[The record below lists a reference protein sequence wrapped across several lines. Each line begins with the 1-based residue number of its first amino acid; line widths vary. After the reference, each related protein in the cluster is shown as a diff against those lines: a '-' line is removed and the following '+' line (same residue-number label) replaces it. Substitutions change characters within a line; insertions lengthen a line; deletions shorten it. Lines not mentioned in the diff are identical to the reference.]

1 MRGKKYNFL
10 KSHKIYFQLPTTRNQ
25 EKDDKKNPLQSC
37 LFPLMLM
44 ACSPGY
50 PTSAKQVGN
59 LLLRRAIY

>member
-1 MRGKKYNFL
+1 MREKKHNFL

-25 EKDDKKNPLQSC
+25 GKDDKKTLCKAAS
-37 LFPLMLM
+37 FPLMLM